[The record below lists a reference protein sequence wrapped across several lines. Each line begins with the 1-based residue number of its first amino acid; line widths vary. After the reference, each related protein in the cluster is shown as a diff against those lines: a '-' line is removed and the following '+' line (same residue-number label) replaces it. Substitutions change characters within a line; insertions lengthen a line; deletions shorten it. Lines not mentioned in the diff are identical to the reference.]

1 MRHIRE
7 FLNGLRPGP
16 RPTEP
21 SEHLMS
27 DYILNWEERED
38 AVENI
43 ILCPRCNTQVAVYH
57 GDIVECPAPGASTE
71 AQVRH
76 FIQNFGNSLEVWD
89 VHCPSMPH
97 SPTDREE
104 QQRVRQ
110 RRTELAKAG
119 RWGDLARFIR
129 ETTPKTK

>member
-1 MRHIRE
+1 MRHITE
-7 FLNGLRPGP
+7 FLNRLRPEPGT
-16 RPTEP
+16 TEP

-27 DYILNWEERED
+27 DYILSHEERED

-57 GDIVECPAPGASTE
+57 GDISECPGGNTE

-97 SPTDREE
+97 SPTDRGE
-104 QQRVRQ
+104 QQRVR
-110 RRTELAKAG
+110 RREDELAKAG
-119 RWGDLARFIR
+119 RWGDLARFIS
-129 ETTPKTK
+129 ETTPKTKR